1 LERVPGWS
9 GLGTLG
15 SFGFCLLPGLPGADG
30 RIATLVPRWYFE
42 LVRWD
47 VLQTSSAGFNALA
60 LSQQKS
66 VSKPRDLHHEILKY
80 FELPRLLVC
89 VWLRS
94 LGQLAVAF
102 YLGCVVPVVSDSDGG
117 YRLGTVF

>member
-1 LERVPGWS
+1 VGWARWALSASVSFQGCQVLTGALRRWFQVGILSWS
-9 GLGTLG
+9 GGT
-15 SFGFCLLPGLPGADG
+15 SCKRHPPVS
-30 RIATLVPRWYFE
+30 TLWRFLNKNP
-42 LVRWD
+42 
-47 VLQTSSAGFNALA
+47 SASHGTCIMRF
-60 LSQQKS
+60 
-66 VSKPRDLHHEILKY
+66 LKY